1 MGCWARNRIRVDQIF
16 LLMKKQS
23 ESNILVLDPDLQVFA
38 RVENVTREKLRTV
51 ARAWNIPSGH
61 DMKDTIRNLSDA
73 GLLRTAEVQPT
84 TITIGELKQ
93 MIKHIPDDTQIS
105 LDVDG
110 FLYLGE
116 GSLGEYGIQF
126 R

>member
-1 MGCWARNRIRVDQIF
+1 
-16 LLMKKQS
+16 MKKQS

-38 RVENVTREKLRTV
+38 RVENVTREKLRKV

-61 DMKDTIRNLSDA
+61 DMKDTIRNLSEA
-73 GLLRTAEVQPT
+73 GLLRTADDEPT

-93 MIKHIPDDTQIS
+93 MIKHVPEDTRIS
-105 LDVDG
+105 LDSDN
-110 FLYLGE
+110 FLHLGE